1 MLIRNLSE
9 RSYELE
15 LMDDPNLA
23 GPELEETV
31 EHVERVNRLT
41 FGGKTSIRGF
51 ESLVPPETRELSVL
65 DVGAG
70 NGGIAMTIAD
80 WAKRRSIAATIDG
93 IDLNDTI
100 VDYANRKTDARDSV
114 KFEVRN
120 LFDLPDEASYDV
132 VHASLMLHHLDDV
145 AAVEALSKMR
155 RIARIG
161 VVVTDLHRHPLAW
174 AAIKST
180 IRLISR
186 NRLVRNDAPL
196 SVARA
201 FTRDELDS
209 LARKAGFEHHSIAWE
224 FAFRWLLVAPVSPS

>member
-1 MLIRNLSE
+1 MVLRDLSK
-9 RSYELE
+9 RSFELE
-15 LMDDPNLA
+15 LMDDPNIE
-23 GPELEETV
+23 GRELEETV

-51 ESLVPPETRELSVL
+51 ESLVSPTTRKLSVL

-80 WAKRRSIAATIDG
+80 WAEQRSIDANIDG

-100 VDYANRKTDARDSV
+100 VDYANRKARGHGSV
-114 KFEVRN
+114 QFEVRN
-120 LFDLPDEASYDV
+120 LFDVPDDASYDV
-132 VHASLMLHHLDDV
+132 VHASLMLHHLDDE
-145 AAVEALSKMR
+145 AAVEALAKMR
-155 RIARIG
+155 RIARLG
-161 VVVTDLHRHPLAW
+161 VIITDLHRHPLAW

-180 IRLISR
+180 IRLISG

-201 FTRDELDS
+201 FTRDELDA
-209 LARKAGFEHHSIAWE
+209 LARRAGFEHHSIAWE
-224 FAFRWLLVAPVSPS
+224 FAFRWLMVAPVNHT